1 MLIRHGESLW
11 NRDQRFTGW
20 ADVDLTDEG
29 VAQMRD
35 AAAVLHDNGITIDV
49 AFSSVLLRCIRSL
62 WTLLDAAHCPWVP
75 QVLDW
80 RLNERHY
87 GALTGQSKPEA
98 EQTHG
103 KAAVRHWRRGYDA
116 RPPLLDAAAGAAA
129 TENVTI
135 DRRYAGVPP
144 GALPT
149 GESLHDTVVRV
160 RQVWQQSMAPVLHG
174 HTTAVVVGHGNSLRA
189 LIKLLEDVSDQDI
202 VGVEVGNASPIVY
215 DLDARLKPVHK
226 RVLAVAAR
234 RPSEIL

>member
-1 MLIRHGESLW
+1 VLIRHGESLW

-29 VAQMRD
+29 LAQMHD
-35 AAAVLHDNGITIDV
+35 AAAVLRDNGIAIDI
-49 AFSSVLLRCIRSL
+49 AFSSVLRRCIRSL
-62 WTLLDAAHCPWVP
+62 WALLDAGDCPWVP

-103 KAAVRHWRRGYDA
+103 KDAVRHWRRGYDA
-116 RPPLLDAAAGAAA
+116 RPPQLDAAADAAA
-129 TENVTI
+129 AHYVAI

-144 GALPT
+144 GALPN

-160 RQVWQQSMAPVLHG
+160 RQVWQQSMVPALHG
-174 HTTAVVVGHGNSLRA
+174 RTTAVVVGHGNSLRA
-189 LIKLLEDVSDQDI
+189 LIKILEDVSDEDI

-215 DLDARLKPVHK
+215 ELDARLKPVQK
-226 RVLAVAAR
+226 RVLAVTPR